1 MFTTFRR
8 SIKSRIK
15 SFMDPGQTQRISGRY
30 RMPPE
35 WQKHSQTLTAWPS
48 PASIVEENSLRQ
60 ARAEV
65 SALSNAISR
74 FEPVT
79 MFARPED
86 VHEASETVSD
96 NVTVRPLAVS
106 ELWIRDTGPVFVHG
120 TQNGCSTGLKLNF
133 NYWGAKIPSTGDEA
147 VAANIQI
154 PEASVIDHKDE
165 KDASVPQGN
174 AIPIIDAG
182 FTAEGAAIEVDG
194 DGALLATESSIINEN
209 RNPGRSKEELEGLF
223 QKYFGIFK
231 VIWLAGVKG
240 YDITDFHIDAFARF
254 IKPGKVL
261 LSRPSERAD
270 PRVIQAYK
278 EAKETLRNGTDHQ
291 GRQLEIFEV
300 EEPHPSDL
308 PGENWDHFDVT
319 VASYANY
326 YLPNGGLIMPRFGIG
341 KLDDDAYALFR
352 QHFPDREIVQVDLS
366 ILPKLGGGIHCATQQ
381 VPAEDWMQRRT
392 RRGELK
398 F

>member
-8 SIKSRIK
+8 SIKSPIK
-15 SFMDPGQTQRISGRY
+15 GFMDPGQMQRISGGY

-48 PASIVEENSLRQ
+48 PASIIEENILRQ

-79 MFARPED
+79 MFTRPED
-86 VHEASETVSD
+86 LREASETVSD
-96 NVTVRPLAVS
+96 NVTVRQLAVS

-154 PEASVIDHKDE
+154 PEASVIDRKGE
-165 KDASVPQGN
+165 KDGGAPQEN

-182 FTAEGAAIEVDG
+182 FTSEGGAIEVDG
-194 DGALLATESSIINEN
+194 DGTLLATESSIINEN
-209 RNPGRSKEELEGLF
+209 RNPGRLKEELEGLF
-223 QKYFGIFK
+223 EKYFGIHK
-231 VIWLAGVKG
+231 VIWLTGVKG

-261 LSRPSERAD
+261 LSKPSDRAD
-270 PRVIQAYK
+270 PRVIQAFK
-278 EAKETLRNGTDHQ
+278 EAKETLGNALDHR
-291 GRQLEIFEV
+291 GRQLEVFKV
-300 EEPHPSDL
+300 DEPHPSDL
-308 PGENWDHFDVT
+308 PGENWDHFDVS
-319 VASYANY
+319 VASYTNY

-341 KLDDDAYALFR
+341 KLDDDAYALFH
-352 QHFPDREIVQVDLS
+352 QHFPDREIVQVDLN
-366 ILPKLGGGIHCATQQ
+366 ILPRLGGGIHCATQQ
-381 VPAEDWMQRRT
+381 VPAEDWMQRGI
-392 RRGELK
+392 RRGELN

>member
-1 MFTTFRR
+1 MFTTLRR
-8 SIKSRIK
+8 SIKSPIK
-15 SFMDPGQTQRISGRY
+15 GFMDPGQMQRVSGRY

-48 PASIVEENSLRQ
+48 PASIIEENILRK

-79 MFARPED
+79 MFARPEY

-96 NVTVRPLAVS
+96 NVTVRPLALS

-147 VAANIQI
+147 LATNIQI
-154 PEASVIDHKDE
+154 PEASVMDHEGE
-165 KDASVPQGN
+165 KDGSVPQEN
-174 AIPIIDAG
+174 SIPIIDAG
-182 FTAEGAAIEVDG
+182 FTCEGGAIEVDG
-194 DGALLATESSIINEN
+194 DGTLLATESAIINEN

-223 QKYFGIFK
+223 EKYFGIHK
-231 VIWLAGVKG
+231 VIWLTGVKG

-254 IKPGKVL
+254 IKPGQVL

-270 PRVIQAYK
+270 PRVMQAYK
-278 EAKETLRNGTDHQ
+278 EAKQTLVNATDHR
-291 GRQLEIFEV
+291 GRPLEVFEV

-308 PGENWDHFDVT
+308 PGEKWDHFDVT

-352 QHFPDREIVQVDLS
+352 QHFPDREIVQVDLN

-381 VPAEDWMQRRT
+381 VPEEDWMQRGI

>member
-1 MFTTFRR
+1 
-8 SIKSRIK
+8 
-15 SFMDPGQTQRISGRY
+15 
-30 RMPPE
+30 MPSE

-48 PASIVEENSLRQ
+48 AASVVEEKILRQ

-165 KDASVPQGN
+165 KDGSAPKGN
-174 AIPIIDAG
+174 VIPIIDAG
-182 FTAEGAAIEVDG
+182 FTSEGGAIEVD
-194 DGALLATESSIINEN
+194 
-209 RNPGRSKEELEGLF
+209 
-223 QKYFGIFK
+223 
-231 VIWLAGVKG
+231 
-240 YDITDFHIDAFARF
+240 
-254 IKPGKVL
+254 
-261 LSRPSERAD
+261 
-270 PRVIQAYK
+270 
-278 EAKETLRNGTDHQ
+278 
-291 GRQLEIFEV
+291 
-300 EEPHPSDL
+300 
-308 PGENWDHFDVT
+308 
-319 VASYANY
+319 
-326 YLPNGGLIMPRFGIG
+326 
-341 KLDDDAYALFR
+341 
-352 QHFPDREIVQVDLS
+352 
-366 ILPKLGGGIHCATQQ
+366 
-381 VPAEDWMQRRT
+381 
-392 RRGELK
+392 
-398 F
+398 

>member
-1 MFTTFRR
+1 MFRTFQR
-8 SIKSRIK
+8 SIKAPVK
-15 SFMDPGQTQRISGRY
+15 SFMDPGQMQRNYGRY

-48 PASIVEENSLRQ
+48 PASIIDEKILRR

-79 MFARPED
+79 MFTRPED
-86 VHEASETVSD
+86 ADEASKTVSN
-96 NVTVRPLAVS
+96 NVTVQPLAVS

-120 TQNGCSTGLKLNF
+120 TQDGRSTGLKLNF

-147 VAANIQI
+147 IAANIVI
-154 PEASVIDHKDE
+154 PKASVIDYKNE
-165 KDASVPQGN
+165 KDRITPGGN
-174 AIPIIDAG
+174 VIPIIDVG
-182 FTAEGAAIEVDG
+182 IISEGGAIEVDG
-194 DGALLATESSIINEN
+194 DGTLLATESSIINEN
-209 RNPGRSKEELEGLF
+209 RNPGKSKAELEELFE
-223 QKYFGIFK
+223 KYLGTYK

-254 IKPGKVL
+254 IKEGQVL

-270 PRVIQAYK
+270 LRVIQAYE
-278 EAKETLRNGTDHQ
+278 EARETLGNATDHR
-291 GRQLEIFEV
+291 GRRLEVFEV

-326 YLPNGGLIMPRFGIG
+326 YLPNGGLIMPRFGVG
-341 KLDDDAYALFR
+341 KLDDDAYALFCQR
-352 QHFPDREIVQVDLS
+352 FPDREIVQVDLN

-381 VPAEDWMQRRT
+381 VPMEDRFGRGVCH
-392 RRGELK
+392 GELK

>member
-1 MFTTFRR
+1 MFATFRR
-8 SIKSRIK
+8 SIKSPTK
-15 SFMDPGQTQRISGRY
+15 GFMDPGQMQRISGRY

-48 PASIVEENSLRQ
+48 PASIMEENVLRQ

-79 MFARPED
+79 MFTRPEH

-96 NVTVRPLAVS
+96 HVTVRPLAVS

-120 TQNGCSTGLKLNF
+120 TQNGCSNGLKLNF

-154 PEASVIDHKDE
+154 PEASVIDQKDE
-165 KDASVPQGN
+165 KDECAPQPN
-174 AIPIIDAG
+174 AIPIVNAG
-182 FTAEGAAIEVDG
+182 FTSEGGAIEVDG
-194 DGALLATESSIINEN
+194 EGTLLATESSIVNEN

-223 QKYFGIFK
+223 EKCFGIHK
-231 VIWLAGVKG
+231 VIWLTGVKG

-254 IKPGKVL
+254 IKPGQVL

-270 PRVIQAYK
+270 PRVIQAYR
-278 EAKETLRNGTDHQ
+278 EAKKTLGNATDHG
-291 GRQLEIFEV
+291 GRQLEVFEI

-308 PGENWDHFDVT
+308 PGENWNHFDVT

-326 YLPNGGLIMPRFGIG
+326 YLPNGGLIMPHFGIG
-341 KLDDDAYALFR
+341 KLDDDAYAFFR
-352 QHFPDREIVQVDLS
+352 QHFPDREIVQIDLN

-381 VPAEDWMQRRT
+381 VPAEDWMQRGI

>member
-1 MFTTFRR
+1 MFRTLQR
-8 SIKSRIK
+8 SIKAPVK
-15 SFMDPGQTQRISGRY
+15 SFMDPSQIQRISGRY

-48 PASIVEENSLRQ
+48 PASIVDEKILRQ

-65 SALSNAISR
+65 SALSNAVSR

-86 VHEASETVSD
+86 VYEASATVSD
-96 NVTVRPLAVS
+96 NVTVRPLALN

-133 NYWGAKIPSTGDEA
+133 NYWGAKIPSSGDEA
-147 VAANIQI
+147 VAANIEI
-154 PEASVIDHKDE
+154 PEASVIDRKDE
-165 KDASVPQGN
+165 KDGSAPPGSV
-174 AIPIIDAG
+174 IPIIDGG
-182 FTAEGAAIEVDG
+182 FTSEGGAIEVDG
-194 DGALLATESSIINEN
+194 DGTLLATESSIVNEN
-209 RNPGRSKEELEGLF
+209 RNPRKSKKELEELFE
-223 QKYFGIFK
+223 KYFGIHK
-231 VIWLAGVKG
+231 VIWLTGVKG

-254 IKPGKVL
+254 IKEGQVL

-270 PRVIQAYK
+270 PLVIQAYK
-278 EAKETLRNGTDHQ
+278 EAKEILRNATDHR
-291 GRQLEIFEV
+291 GRRFEVFEV

-326 YLPNGGLIMPRFGIG
+326 YLPNRGLIMPRFGVG
-341 KLDDDAYALFR
+341 KLDDDAYELFR
-352 QHFPDREIVQVDLS
+352 QHFPDREVVQVDLN

-381 VPAEDWMQRRT
+381 VPMEGWFGRAV

>member
-8 SIKSRIK
+8 SIKSPIK
-15 SFMDPGQTQRISGRY
+15 SFMDPGQMQRISGGY

-48 PASIVEENSLRQ
+48 PASIVKENILRQ

-65 SALSNAISR
+65 SALSNAIAR

-79 MFARPED
+79 MFTRPED
-86 VHEASETVSD
+86 VREASETVSD
-96 NVTVRPLAVS
+96 NITVRPLAVS

-154 PEASVIDHKDE
+154 PETSVIDHKDE

-174 AIPIIDAG
+174 TIPIIDAG
-182 FTAEGAAIEVDG
+182 FTAEGGAIEVDG

-223 QKYFGIFK
+223 KKYFGIYK
-231 VIWLAGVKG
+231 VIWLTGVKG

-270 PRVIQAYK
+270 PQVIQAYK
-278 EAKETLRNGTDHQ
+278 EAKETLTNATDYQ
-291 GRQLEIFEV
+291 GRQLEVFEV

-308 PGENWDHFDVT
+308 PGENWDHSDVT

-326 YLPNGGLIMPRFGIG
+326 YLPNGGLIMPRFGIK

-352 QHFPDREIVQVDLS
+352 LQFPDREIVQVDLS

-392 RRGELK
+392 RRGELQ

>member
-8 SIKSRIK
+8 SIKSPIK
-15 SFMDPGQTQRISGRY
+15 SLMDPCQIQRVSWRF

-48 PASIVEENSLRQ
+48 PASIIEENILRQ

-79 MFARPED
+79 MFTRPED

-133 NYWGAKIPSTGDEA
+133 NYWGAKIPSTGDET

-174 AIPIIDAG
+174 AIPIIDTG
-182 FTAEGAAIEVDG
+182 FTGEGGAIEVDG

-223 QKYFGIFK
+223 KKYFGIHK
-231 VIWLAGVKG
+231 VIWLPGVKG

-270 PRVIQAYK
+270 LRVIQAYK
-278 EAKETLRNGTDHQ
+278 EARETLRNATDHQ
-291 GRQLEIFEV
+291 GRQLEVFEV

-308 PGENWDHFDVT
+308 PGENWNHFDVT

-352 QHFPDREIVQVDLS
+352 QHFSDREIVQVDLR

-381 VPAEDWMQRRT
+381 VPAEDWMQRGT

>member
-1 MFTTFRR
+1 MFTPVRR
-8 SIKSRIK
+8 SIKSPIK
-15 SFMDPGQTQRISGRY
+15 SFMDPGQMQRISRRY
-30 RMPPE
+30 HMPPE

-48 PASIVEENSLRQ
+48 GASIVEEKILRQ

-154 PEASVIDHKDE
+154 PEASVIDHKDK
-165 KDASVPQGN
+165 KDGSAPKGN
-174 AIPIIDAG
+174 IIPIIDSG
-182 FTAEGAAIEVDG
+182 FTSEGGAIEVDG
-194 DGALLATESSIINEN
+194 DGTLLVTESSIINEN
-209 RNPGRSKEELEGLF
+209 RNPGKSKEELEELF
-223 QKYFGIFK
+223 EKYFGTDK
-231 VIWLAGVKG
+231 VIWLTGIKD

-254 IKPGKVL
+254 IKPGQVL

-278 EAKETLRNGTDHQ
+278 EAKETLRNATDHR
-291 GRQLEIFEV
+291 GRQLEVFEV

-319 VASYANY
+319 VASYVNY

-341 KLDDDAYALFR
+341 KLDNDAYALFR
-352 QHFPDREIVQVDLS
+352 QHFPDRVIVQVDLN

-381 VPAEDWMQRRT
+381 VPAEDWMQRGI